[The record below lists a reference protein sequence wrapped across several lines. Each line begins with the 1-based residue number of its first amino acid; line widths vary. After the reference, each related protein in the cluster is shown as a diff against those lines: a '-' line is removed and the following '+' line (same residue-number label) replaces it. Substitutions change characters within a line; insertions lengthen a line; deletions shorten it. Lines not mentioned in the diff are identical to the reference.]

1 MDTLYIVMPAYNEE
15 ENIASV
21 VEKWYPLLDGKD
33 ARSQLVVADSGSTDR
48 THEILM
54 EMSARYP
61 QLAVLDDTGKEHGP
75 KVLALYRC
83 AIEAG
88 ADYVFQTDSD
98 DQTDP
103 RDFGKFWKRRRA
115 YDAVIGYRRVRGDG
129 KARAFVETVVCRL
142 LRLYFG
148 IRVPDANAPFRLM
161 KTSLVSKYIG
171 RLPADYAL
179 PNIMFTA
186 FFVYYGEKVT
196 FVEVSFGARHGGTS
210 WVNVPRIVR
219 TGCAAMRDFARFKK
233 EM

>member
-21 VEKWYPLLDGKD
+21 VEKWYPLLGGKSE
-33 ARSQLVVADSGSTDR
+33 RSRLVIADSGSTDR
-48 THEILM
+48 THAILT
-54 EMSARYP
+54 ELSGSRP
-61 QLAVLDDTGKEHGP
+61 QLVVLGDIGKEHGP
-75 KVLALYRC
+75 KVLALYRY
-83 AIEAG
+83 AIKAG

-142 LRLYFG
+142 LRLFFG

-161 KTSLVSKYIG
+161 RTSLLAKYIG
-171 RLPADYAL
+171 RMPVDYEL
-179 PNIMFTA
+179 PNIMFTT
-186 FFVYYGEKVT
+186 FFVYYGEKVA
-196 FVEVSFGARHGGTS
+196 FQEVSFGARHGGTS

-219 TGCAAMRDFARFKK
+219 TGCAAMQDFARFKK